1 MRIAILAGEA
11 SGDILGAGL
20 VCALKQRF
28 SDHYPGEELHFEG
41 IAGPLMQ
48 AEGVQSLFAMDRLS
62 VMGLVEVLGRLR
74 ELLGIRKQ
82 LRQRWI
88 SNPPDLFIGID
99 APDFN
104 LGLEESLRQAGIP
117 TVHYVSPSIWAWRQG
132 RVKKIARS
140 TDLMLCLLPFE
151 KAFYDKADVDAR
163 FVGHTLADQ
172 LPIEPDVCAARATLE
187 LADGERYLALLPG
200 SRSGEVKRLGPI
212 FLDTAAWLLE
222 RQPDLKF
229 LLPAANE
236 ARYQQISELL
246 EGRNLPVRV
255 LQGQSRE
262 AMVASEAVL
271 MASGTAALE
280 GMLTKRPLVVS
291 YQASALSYA
300 IIKPMLKVP
309 YVSLPNLLADEML
322 VPELLQKN
330 ATPQKLG
337 QALLDQ
343 LADPQKQVQR
353 FTELHQQL
361 RCNASEQAA
370 LAVFELIARKRA
382 DNE

>member
-1 MRIAILAGEA
+1 MRIAILAGEI

-20 VCALKQRF
+20 MRALKQQ
-28 SDHYPGEELHFEG
+28 SPEPIEFEG
-41 IAGPLMQ
+41 IGGPLMQ
-48 AEGVQSLFAMDRLS
+48 AEGMESRYPMERLS

-82 LRQRWI
+82 LRQYWI
-88 SNPPDLFIGID
+88 KNPPDLFIGID

-104 LGLEESLRQAGIP
+104 LGLEGSLRAVGIP

-132 RVKKIARS
+132 RVKKIAHS

-151 KAFYDKADVDAR
+151 KAFYDRAGVEAR

-172 LPIEPDVCAARATLE
+172 LPLEPDVAAARAALNLDE
-187 LADGERYLALLPG
+187 GARYIALLPG
-200 SRSGEVKRLGPI
+200 SRAGEVKRLGRLFI
-212 FLDTAAWLLE
+212 DTAAWLLE

-236 ARYQQISELL
+236 ARYQQLSELL
-246 EGRNLPVRV
+246 INSGLPVTV
-255 LQGQSRE
+255 LQGQSRD

-280 GMLTKRPLVVS
+280 GMLVKRPLVVS
-291 YQASALSYA
+291 YKTSAITFAL
-300 IIKPMLKVP
+300 IMPLLKVP

-322 VPELLQKN
+322 VPELLQN
-330 ATPQKLG
+330 DATPEKLG
-337 QALLDQ
+337 QAVLDQ
-343 LADPQKQVQR
+343 LADPQRQIAR
-353 FTELHQQL
+353 FTELHPQL
-361 RCNASEQAA
+361 RRNASEQAA
-370 LAVFELIARKRA
+370 KAVLELIDSKRCR
-382 DNE
+382 